1 MKPKKVP
8 KREEKD
14 GELQKLKNRV
24 KRLEKENDRLKSEL
38 NSYEQAF
45 KNTSKFLRD
54 NTKEISLDALIKA
67 AKEGA
72 SLKQVR
78 DSELKRVCKFCM
90 SQNVH
95 VSEVPS
101 GKLVLCRDCS
111 KTNIEKKS
119 EEDLCI

>member
-14 GELQKLKNRV
+14 GELQKLKTRV

-54 NTKEISLDALIKA
+54 NTKEISLEALIKA

-72 SLKQVR
+72 SLKQVK
-78 DSELKRVCKFCM
+78 DTEFKRVCKYCM
-90 SQNVH
+90 SDNVH
-95 VSEVPS
+95 VSDIPT
-101 GKLVLCRDCS
+101 GKMILCRDCS

-119 EEDLCI
+119 EEDICV